1 MGKPTADRVGRDPGD
16 DQHRGTGQACLP
28 CARAVIA
35 TKVCISLL
43 ALVIGV
49 VVCCLHYSR
58 VWVVVEGVDV
68 VADNAAGLL
77 VSLRT
82 GRWALLV
89 LMWRRCRRRH
99 RKVGCVVP
107 DNIDA
112 GVGRYHDRCIG
123 RKPKGRQQNQPDRKL
138 RSIMISVL
146 GQQLWK
152 NKLVSGV
159 LSIAL
164 GAMVLAWPGPTILVA
179 ATLFGVYLLVSGFA
193 ELFLAF
199 TLPRSAATRV
209 LLFLTGALSVVLAFL
224 SFRHFGDGYAVLLLS
239 LWLGVGF
246 IFLGVAENAFAI
258 SERNLPRRG
267 WYVVFGVMSLIAGA
281 VVLVWPLDSIV
292 VLTLV
297 SGVSLLILGVIQI
310 VQAIQIHKDTKTA
323 HDTVQALSERVPA

>member
-1 MGKPTADRVGRDPGD
+1 
-16 DQHRGTGQACLP
+16 
-28 CARAVIA
+28 
-35 TKVCISLL
+35 
-43 ALVIGV
+43 V
-49 VVCCLHYSR
+49 VVCFLHYSS

-77 VSLRT
+77 VLLRT
-82 GRWALLV
+82 GRCALLV
-89 LMWRRCRRRH
+89 LMWGRCRRRH

-112 GVGRYHDRCIG
+112 GVGSYDDRCIG
-123 RKPKGRQQNQPDRKL
+123 RKRKAANKISSPANL
-138 RSIMISVL
+138 RSIIMMSVL

-159 LSIAL
+159 LTIAL
-164 GAMVLAWPGPTILVA
+164 GAMVLAWPGPTILVV
-179 ATLFGVYLLVSGFA
+179 ATMFGVYLLVSGFA

-209 LLFLTGALSVVLAFL
+209 LLFLTGALSLVLAIL

-246 IFLGVAENAFAI
+246 IFLGVSENAVAI
-258 SERNLPRRG
+258 SERNLPGRG

-297 SGVSLLILGVIQI
+297 SGVSLVILGVIQI
-310 VQAIQIHKDTKTA
+310 VQGFQIRKDTKTA
-323 HDTVQALSERVPA
+323 RDTVEALSEQVPA